1 MTGKLK
7 RVTRQE
13 SFKIYELLKRNGI
26 RKPDNIYEYN
36 DGWDDDKVAASVGPD
51 ISRWSVKAIRSESFG
66 LTRVRFADKKSEL
79 EKRVEEL
86 EKLVAALSSAVSK
99 ISPQVHG
106 AYVAKTPLFEP
117 QMVSKIASS
126 QSDF

>member
-1 MTGKLK
+1 M
-7 RVTRQE
+7 
-13 SFKIYELLKRNGI
+13 
-26 RKPDNIYEYN
+26 
-36 DGWDDDKVAASVGPD
+36 
-51 ISRWSVKAIRSESFG
+51 
-66 LTRVRFADKKSEL
+66 RFVDKKGEL

-86 EKLVAALSSAVSK
+86 ERLVTGLSNAVSK

-126 QSDF
+126 QSEF